1 MTTIDDTLLLA
12 AAEEFA
18 LRGYHGARLEWIL
31 AEDERDGDAT
41 ADERPTRHELGTA
54 VLNAE
59 SAAMRGAQATAAR
72 RASGPLDRLYCAFDE
87 VGELMAG
94 NVLVRAG
101 MRLAAESRTEF
112 PERRIDPY
120 ATWHGFLI
128 GALTEAAAAGELHAD
143 TNIDELAWTLVA
155 VGFGTKDLVGFHGRW
170 EEIGP
175 RLHAALRYVLG
186 SVVSPA

>member
-1 MTTIDDTLLLA
+1 MTRIDDTMLLA

-18 LRGYHGARLEWIL
+18 LRGYHSAQLNWML
-31 AEDERDGDAT
+31 AGDVDAL
-41 ADERPTRHELGTA
+41 AGRPPTRHELGVA

-59 SAAMRGAQATAAR
+59 GTAMRGAQAAAAR
-72 RASGPLDRLYCAFDE
+72 RASSPLERLYCAFDE

-120 ATWHGFLI
+120 ATWHTFLT
-128 GALTEAAAAGELHAD
+128 GALTEAAAAGELRPD
-143 TNIDELAWTLVA
+143 TNIDEVAWTLVA

-170 EEIGP
+170 EEVGP
-175 RLHAALRYVLG
+175 RLHAALHYVLG
-186 SVVSPA
+186 SVVPQR